1 MTASDVLFWRDP
13 PGGSFLYRNVMGYIS
28 GGGGLEMDMKFHWI
42 HHEVVTDRLTHSST
56 LVPGEDDPV
65 GLKQSGS
72 PWTD

>member
-1 MTASDVLFWRDP
+1 
-13 PGGSFLYRNVMGYIS
+13 
-28 GGGGLEMDMKFHWI
+28 MDMKFHWI

-65 GLKQSGS
+65 GFKQSGS